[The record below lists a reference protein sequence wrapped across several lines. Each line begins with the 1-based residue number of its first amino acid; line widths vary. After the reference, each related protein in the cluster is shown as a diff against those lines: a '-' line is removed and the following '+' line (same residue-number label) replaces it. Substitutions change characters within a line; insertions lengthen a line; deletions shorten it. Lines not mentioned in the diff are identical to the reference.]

1 MRISELSRV
10 SGVPVAT
17 IKYYLREGLLPAG
30 VPTSATS
37 ADYDERHVDR
47 LSLIR
52 ALVDVG
58 RLPIARVREV
68 VTALDQPPTSWH
80 DLLGAAHGA
89 LPPAGDGSMADAV
102 VEPVGE
108 GDGEPGGE
116 AHARTAGGTA
126 G

>member
-1 MRISELSRV
+1 MRISELSRE

-30 VPTSATS
+30 TPTSATS
-37 ADYDERHVDR
+37 AWYDERHVDR
-47 LSLIR
+47 LNLIR

-68 VTALDQPPTSWH
+68 VTALEQPPTSWH

-89 LPPAGDGSMADAV
+89 LPPAAGGPVEETVTEVAAEV
-102 VEPVGE
+102 VAEPV
-108 GDGEPGGE
+108 
-116 AHARTAGGTA
+116 
-126 G
+126 